1 MIGLAAPVDEGLLN
15 ACGETPSLVCEAMWN
30 LTHNRLVTRAADWF
44 VAKPVVAFVILL
56 ITAIVNHWLRKAV
69 TKLII
74 RVANRDELAAT
85 ALDKI
90 GIGAPSALAVTHDP
104 RADQRQNTLTAVA
117 RACVSG
123 VVWSIGVLMVLGVFN
138 LNLAPLIAGAG
149 IAGLAVGLGAQS
161 LVKDCIAGFFII
173 LEDQFGVGDETDLGP
188 ATGTVEALTLRS
200 TSLRGGDGTLWSIP
214 NGAIV
219 RVGNQS
225 KVWSKAVLDVSIWYA
240 ADVDEAVALMQRVAA
255 EVCALPEFESV
266 VLDPPTVLGVE
277 RLTAD
282 GVVLRVVVRTA
293 PGAQWK
299 LMRVLRSALKTAFEA
314 SGLSLYRP

>member
-1 MIGLAAPVDEGLLN
+1 MIGFAVPVDEGLLD
-15 ACGETPSLVCEAMWN
+15 ACGDTPSIICEATWN
-30 LTHNRLVTRAADWF
+30 LTHNRLLSRAADWL
-44 VAKPVVAFVILL
+44 VAKPLLAVVILL
-56 ITAIVNHWLRKAV
+56 ITALVNHWLRKLV
-69 TKLII
+69 TKLIT

-85 ALDKI
+85 ALGKI
-90 GIGAPSALAVTHDP
+90 GLDAPPMLVTDDP
-104 RADQRQNTLTAVA
+104 RATRRTRTLTAVA

-123 VVWSIGVLMVLGVFN
+123 LVWSVGVLMVLGVFN
-138 LNLAPLIAGAG
+138 LNLAPLLAGAG
-149 IAGLAVGLGAQS
+149 IAGIAVGLGAQS

-173 LEDQFGVGDETDLGP
+173 LEDQFGVGDEIDLSP
-188 ATGTVEALTLRS
+188 AVGIVEALTLRS
-200 TSLRGGDGTLWSIP
+200 TSLRGGDGTLWCIP

-225 KVWSKAVLDVSIWYA
+225 KLWSKAVLDVTIWYA
-240 ADVDEAVALMQRVAA
+240 ADVDEALAVMQRVAT
-255 EVCALPEFESV
+255 EVCALPEFEAT

-299 LMRVLRSALKTAFEA
+299 LMRVLRSALKTAFES
-314 SGLSLYRP
+314 SGLSLHKP